1 MLFLMGH
8 KKVFYRIPFLFFN
21 GLSFNLKTFRW
32 KSCLCGDYL
41 SIPARI
47 VFQRFASPSSC
58 RIEFTMS
65 LAIHTVNWV
74 GIVAGTLTTTA
85 FLPQAIQILRSRQT
99 KNISLTMY
107 VMSALGVAIWIYYG
121 LKIESPPLIIFN
133 VINLVLIL
141 SILFAKLYWK

>member
-1 MLFLMGH
+1 
-8 KKVFYRIPFLFFN
+8 
-21 GLSFNLKTFRW
+21 
-32 KSCLCGDYL
+32 
-41 SIPARI
+41 
-47 VFQRFASPSSC
+47 
-58 RIEFTMS
+58 
-65 LAIHTVNWV
+65 
-74 GIVAGTLTTTA
+74 LTTTA